1 VQLFCFSN
9 VISKRGSAVTAVQF
23 QAFCF
28 RFSSPVYSSEGS
40 VTLFLAY
47 VSVYA
52 TMIDRV
58 PSSESGEL
66 TRDPLSMKFP
76 GVKKIWLT
84 LCASW
89 FIGSVAILVA
99 SLSAISFK
107 AGLWAEVYCLAVGFL
122 SPVAFCVYGWDK
134 WKAEREGRRVSE
146 KTLHLLAIAGGWP
159 GAVAG
164 QQWFRHKTLKPF
176 FRTVLLLTAVLH
188 VTFVATCFFL

>member
-1 VQLFCFSN
+1 VLLFCFSN
-9 VISKRGSAVTAVQF
+9 AISKRGSAVTALQF

-28 RFSSPVYSSEGS
+28 RFSLSVYSSEGS

-47 VSVYA
+47 VSVYDK
-52 TMIDRV
+52 MIDQV

-66 TRDPLSMKFP
+66 TRDPLSMKLL

-84 LCASW
+84 LCVSW
-89 FIGSVAILVA
+89 FIGSVAIVVA
-99 SLSAISFK
+99 SLSGSYTL
-107 AGLWAEVYCLAVGFL
+107 GLSADLYCLAVGLL